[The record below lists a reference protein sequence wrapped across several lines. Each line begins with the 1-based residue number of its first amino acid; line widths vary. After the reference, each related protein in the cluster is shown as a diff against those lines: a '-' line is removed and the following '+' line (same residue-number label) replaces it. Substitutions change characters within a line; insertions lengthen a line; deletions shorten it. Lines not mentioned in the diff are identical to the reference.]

1 MVGSGRGATALMV
14 STSLGGTVRGRPR
27 DDAREQAILHAAL
40 ELLTEVGYERMSMV
54 AVAARARAS
63 KATIYRRWAG
73 KDELVVEAI
82 RRHAVDDIVS
92 VDTGNLRGDLLDII
106 RQKIKHLSEGGAA
119 LMAGVVLAMRESAAL
134 AAALRVQMIEDGRGI
149 AALIVQRAFDR
160 GEPCSPAA
168 ADVFNELVPAMIFSR
183 LLITGGALDDAF
195 IQHMVDDILLPL
207 MTSAR

>member
-1 MVGSGRGATALMV
+1 M
-14 STSLGGTVRGRPR
+14 RGRPR

-82 RRHAVDDIVS
+82 RRQAVDDIVC
-92 VDTGNLRGDLLDII
+92 VDTGNLRGDLVGII
-106 RQKIKHLSEGGAA
+106 RQKVKRLSEGGAA
-119 LMAGVVLAMRESAAL
+119 LMAGVVLAMRESVAL
-134 AAALRVQMIEDGRGI
+134 AAALRAQMIEDGRGI

-160 GEPCSPAA
+160 GEPCSPTA
-168 ADVFNELVPAMIFSR
+168 ADVFNELAPAMIFSR
-183 LLITGGALDDAF
+183 LLITGEALDDAF

-207 MTSAR
+207 MTSATDAPWDLRRSGGTTGT

>member
-1 MVGSGRGATALMV
+1 MV
-14 STSLGGTVRGRPR
+14 STSLGGAVRGRPR
-27 DDAREQAILHAAL
+27 DDAREQAILRAAL

-82 RRHAVDDIVS
+82 RRQAVDDIVC
-92 VDTGNLRGDLLDII
+92 VDTGNLRGDLVDII
-106 RQKIKHLSEGGAA
+106 RQKVKRLSEGGAA
-119 LMAGVVLAMRESAAL
+119 LMAGVVLAMRESVAL
-134 AAALRVQMIEDGRGI
+134 AAALRVQMIEDRRDI

-160 GEPCSPAA
+160 GEPCSPTA
-168 ADVFNELVPAMIFSR
+168 ADVFNELVPAMVFSR
-183 LLITGGALDDAF
+183 LLVTGEALDDAF

-207 MTSAR
+207 MTSAC

>member
-1 MVGSGRGATALMV
+1 MVGGGREATTLMV
-14 STSLGGTVRGRPR
+14 STSLGGAVRGRPR
-27 DDAREQAILHAAL
+27 DDAREQAILRAAL

-82 RRHAVDDIVS
+82 RRQAVDDIVC
-92 VDTGNLRGDLLDII
+92 VDTGNLRGDLVDII
-106 RQKIKHLSEGGAA
+106 RQKVKRLSEGGAA
-119 LMAGVVLAMRESAAL
+119 LMAGVVLAMRESVAL
-134 AAALRVQMIEDGRGI
+134 AAALRVQMIEDRRDI

-160 GEPCSPAA
+160 GEPCSPTA
-168 ADVFNELVPAMIFSR
+168 ADVFNELVPAMVFSR
-183 LLITGGALDDAF
+183 LLVTGEALDDAF

-207 MTSAR
+207 MTSAC